1 MKKINPV
8 KKIVITTLLLLSS
21 AVALTS
27 AEKNGTGKDWLNSD
41 VPSIK
46 QTYSKYFESFGI
58 ACEYGNWGKGWG
70 TKGEFTYTEVQ
81 NGLKKHADSVT
92 MGNCFKP
99 QFIFAWWGKRPSL
112 DNTTFKASNGQ
123 VITPPKLNSLDRL
136 GDILALCKANNL
148 KMRGHVLVWHSQ
160 TDDAFFYEDYNTS
173 KKLVSKEV
181 MTARQEWYIK
191 TVVQYVNEWEKKN
204 NGGKH
209 IIWAWDVVN
218 EAAADDASSTNYLRG
233 STNSTKDKKPDQG
246 GSRWYQIYQ
255 IDEFIV
261 NAFRFANAYAPKDVK
276 LCYNDYNEYMNY
288 SQGLKTDAIIKI
300 IGAIKRGSA
309 QNVNGIQVKPRI
321 DVMGMQSHVGLTFP
335 TVSAYEESIK
345 KYLALGLDIHV
356 TEFDVGGATTQEA
369 AAKVYLN
376 YFNVLK
382 KYGKLYNG
390 KNCIKN
396 VTVWG
401 INNENSWINR
411 DGKNHPLLFSKK
423 GQKYYTNQSFDSIM
437 QAAK

>member
-27 AEKNGTGKDWLNSD
+27 AEKNGTGKDWLSSD

-255 IDEFIV
+255 SDEFIV

-288 SQGLKTDAIIKI
+288 SQGLKI
-300 IGAIKRGSA
+300 SCEW
-309 QNVNGIQVKPRI
+309 NVMN
-321 DVMGMQSHVGLTFP
+321 T
-335 TVSAYEESIK
+335 
-345 KYLALGLDIHV
+345 
-356 TEFDVGGATTQEA
+356 
-369 AAKVYLN
+369 
-376 YFNVLK
+376 YFL
-382 KYGKLYNG
+382 
-390 KNCIKN
+390 
-396 VTVWG
+396 
-401 INNENSWINR
+401 
-411 DGKNHPLLFSKK
+411 P
-423 GQKYYTNQSFDSIM
+423 
-437 QAAK
+437 